1 MNKKREKNKNAK
13 EDNIMSAGT
22 ALKMDASTFNKFLQ
36 ANKEKINSIV
46 PNNPSI
52 AKDDE
57 WRLETFWDESVR
69 ENKNR

>member
-1 MNKKREKNKNAK
+1 
-13 EDNIMSAGT
+13 
-22 ALKMDASTFNKFLQ
+22 MDASTFNKFLQ

>member
-1 MNKKREKNKNAK
+1 MMNKKRKNKNA
-13 EDNIMSAGT
+13 EDGGTMPAG
-22 ALKMDASTFNKFLQ
+22 AVLEMDDSTFNKFLQ

-57 WRLETFWDESVR
+57 WRLETV
-69 ENKNR
+69 

>member
-1 MNKKREKNKNAK
+1 MNKKREKNK
-13 EDNIMSAGT
+13 DNIMSAGT